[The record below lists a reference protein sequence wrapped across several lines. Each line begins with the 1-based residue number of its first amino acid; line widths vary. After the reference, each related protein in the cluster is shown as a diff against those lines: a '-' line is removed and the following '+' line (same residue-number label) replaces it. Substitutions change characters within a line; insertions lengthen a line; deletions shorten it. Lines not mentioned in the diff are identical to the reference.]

1 MISIIIPAYNC
12 MKSLSFLVPDL
23 YPLDYPAEILLINDG
38 STDHTAEVCRT
49 LSKKYSEVVFI
60 DKPHTGVSDTRNT
73 GIRAAKGKYILFL
86 DADDELKKG
95 SVKALVDFF
104 DGCGEDVDLITYPI
118 ETHYRGN
125 VLQPHFRYKTMCY
138 SGIYDLNTF
147 PYIGQTTM
155 NIAVR
160 NKFADNVLFDTSMI
174 FSEDQKYCCDVV
186 KHSMKIGFC
195 KEAKY
200 IYNRS
205 DGSSSGKINGACYI
219 FEQSMKMFEDMFRG
233 CERVPAAF
241 QGLFVNDLAWKLR
254 ADILYPYHY
263 DEKSFQ
269 FAVDRIRALLARVD
283 ADVILNHPDIDYFHK
298 FYWLSL
304 KPDAKPVPY
313 FEKKEF
319 GLRLDGRK
327 IYCGEKFEIVVVRIR
342 LDAGKLVFRGFIKTP
357 IFGFSEMPVLFAVI
371 NGEKVEQR
379 LFLSAH
385 SYYFSHTQTNCFY
398 GFCVEVSAD
407 TLKTLRLEVK
417 AGGVEYNCTY
427 VFMPKSPFS
436 HRLKRC
442 DSVIGGRHIH
452 YDINRGEFSW
462 GSRVPE
468 AVLRKNS
475 EGLLPDAAA
484 IRRKAVILKQKEK
497 IHLYYDCRGVE
508 KDNGYYKFLEDWGK
522 NDGVTRKYIYDPQN
536 KNIKKLFD
544 SPQRKDLIPFGSR
557 RHKIYFLAA
566 EKIFTAYIEDINL
579 FPFPADEF
587 DVYSDF
593 FGFEVWYLQ
602 HGILHGCLPWKYT
615 PEKIFADKVLI
626 STDYEQ
632 RLFTEKYHFRDSD
645 LIGEKMPRLKL
656 LDKKV
661 KPEKKILF
669 APSWRQYL
677 IGPDIDGVWQPE
689 PELFLQSDYYKN
701 ICGLLHSEKLKSLLE
716 EKGYVLEFK
725 LHPIFAVYGNLFAL
739 TGERVKMIYRIDRIE
754 KYEMFITDFS
764 SFAFDF
770 LYLGRKVFSF
780 IPDEMQFKS
789 GMNGY
794 REIEEESEK
803 SFVKLK
809 TAEDVVKLFDGRKN
823 DIRRD
828 DIRRGDI
835 RRDDIRKDDINND
848 RIRFL

>member
-1 MISIIIPAYNC
+1 MISIIIPIYNC
-12 MKSLSFLVPDL
+12 VKRLSFLIPDL

-73 GIRAAKGKYILFL
+73 GIRAAKGKYLLFL

-104 DGCGEDVDLITYPI
+104 DSCDEDIDLITYPI

-125 VLQPHFRYKTMCY
+125 VLPPHFRYQTMCY
-138 SGIYDLNTF
+138 SGIYDLNEF

-155 NIAVR
+155 NIVVR
-160 NKFADNVLFDTSMI
+160 NRFADNLLFDTSMT

-186 KHSMKIGFC
+186 KNSMRIGFC

-205 DGSSSGKINGACYI
+205 DGSSSGKINGSCYI

-241 QGLFVNDLAWKLR
+241 QGLFINDLAWKLR
-254 ADILYPYHY
+254 ANILYPYHY
-263 DEKSFQ
+263 DEKSLQ
-269 FAVDRIRALLARVD
+269 FAMDRIKALLARVD
-283 ADVILNHPDIDYFHK
+283 ADVILHHPDINYFHK

-304 KPDAKPVPY
+304 KPDAKVVPY
-313 FEKKEF
+313 FEEKEF
-319 GLRLDGRK
+319 GLKLGGTK
-327 IYCGEKFEIVVVRIR
+327 IYHEEKFEIVVVRIR
-342 LDAGKLVFRGFIKTP
+342 LDAGSFVFRGFIKSP
-357 IFGFSEMPVLFAVI
+357 IFSFSEIPVLSAVI
-371 NGEKVEQR
+371 NREKVAQE

-398 GFCVEVSAD
+398 GFCVEVPAD
-407 TLKTLRLEVK
+407 ALETLRFEVRT
-417 AGGVEYNCTY
+417 GGVEYKCTY
-427 VFMPKSPFS
+427 EFMPRCPFS
-436 HRLKRC
+436 HMLKRY
-442 DSVIGGRHIH
+442 DSVIGDRHIH
-452 YDINRGEFSW
+452 YDTKKDEFSW
-462 GSRVPE
+462 GNRTPE
-468 AVLRKNS
+468 AVLWENTA
-475 EGLLPDAAA
+475 GLLPDMAA
-484 IRRKAVILKQKEK
+484 IRKKAVILKRKKK

-508 KDNGYYKFLEDWGK
+508 KDNGYYRFLEDRGK

-544 SPQRKDLIPFGSR
+544 SAQRKDLIPFGSK

-579 FPFPADEF
+579 FPFPESEF
-587 DVYSDF
+587 DSYSDF
-593 FGFEVWYLQ
+593 FGFEVFYLQ
-602 HGILHGCLPWKYT
+602 HGILHGSLPWKYT
-615 PEKIFADKVLI
+615 PEMIFADKVFT

-656 LDKKV
+656 LDKSAE
-661 KPEKKILF
+661 PEKKILF

-677 IGPDIDGVWQPE
+677 IGPDIEGVWQPE
-689 PELFLQSDYYKN
+689 PEVLLQSDYYKN
-701 ICGLLHSEKLKSLLE
+701 ICRLLNSEMLERLLE

-725 LHPIFAVYGNLFAL
+725 LHPIFAVYRNLFVL
-739 TGERVKMIYRIDRIE
+739 TNERVKMVSRIDRIE

-780 IPDEMQFKS
+780 IPDETQFES

-794 REIEEESEK
+794 REIEEESKK
-803 SFVKLK
+803 SFAELK
-809 TAEDVVKLFDGRKN
+809 KAEDIAQLFDSKKN
-823 DIRRD
+823 GIH
-828 DIRRGDI
+828 
-835 RRDDIRKDDINND
+835 ND
-848 RIRFL
+848 RIQFLTG